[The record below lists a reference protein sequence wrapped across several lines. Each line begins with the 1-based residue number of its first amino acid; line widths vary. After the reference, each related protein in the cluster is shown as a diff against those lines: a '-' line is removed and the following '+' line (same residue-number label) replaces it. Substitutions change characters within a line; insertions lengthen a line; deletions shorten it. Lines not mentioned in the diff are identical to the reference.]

1 VGAVVDRW
9 DERVTSLDA
18 IRSSFRVQ
26 PSWIQAIQAMGQQA
40 GTGTS
45 PQPQQSWFTDQQ
57 SAHRDQV
64 ATGEQLIQMGQAQSR
79 AMDNI

>member
-45 PQPQQSWFTDQQ
+45 PQPQQSWFTDQ
-57 SAHRDQV
+57 
-64 ATGEQLIQMGQAQSR
+64 
-79 AMDNI
+79 